1 MPRVRAHASS
11 TGSTIDQGYAN
22 SAGSYYTAREGPQFA
37 SGVKR
42 FRISRADSNPQQS
55 TRTRLPRPDME
66 VSEPDAVGALEGWPH
81 VLGGSVD
88 FQAEIGTRNSTPF
101 SLNEPSAVFS

>member
-1 MPRVRAHASS
+1 
-11 TGSTIDQGYAN
+11 
-22 SAGSYYTAREGPQFA
+22 
-37 SGVKR
+37 
-42 FRISRADSNPQQS
+42 
-55 TRTRLPRPDME
+55 ME